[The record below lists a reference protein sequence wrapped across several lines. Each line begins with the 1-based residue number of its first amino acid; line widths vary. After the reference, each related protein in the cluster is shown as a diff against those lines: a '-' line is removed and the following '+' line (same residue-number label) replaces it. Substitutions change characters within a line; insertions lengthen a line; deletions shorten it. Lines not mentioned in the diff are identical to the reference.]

1 MGWIKSTKSE
11 SLAKDAYDAIQAGR
25 QIFVAK
31 LNWPMM
37 KLGFSGEVVDWSLMI
52 EAIEQQGWVLYNFAG
67 ATDKEGRP
75 EAFCVFRRRH
85 G

>member
-1 MGWIKSTKSE
+1 MGWIKSAKADL
-11 SLAKDAYDAIQAGR
+11 LARNASDAIKAGR
-25 QIFVAK
+25 YVFVAK
-31 LNWPMM
+31 LNWPSL
-37 KLGFSGEVVDWSLMI
+37 KHGFSGEVVDWSMMI